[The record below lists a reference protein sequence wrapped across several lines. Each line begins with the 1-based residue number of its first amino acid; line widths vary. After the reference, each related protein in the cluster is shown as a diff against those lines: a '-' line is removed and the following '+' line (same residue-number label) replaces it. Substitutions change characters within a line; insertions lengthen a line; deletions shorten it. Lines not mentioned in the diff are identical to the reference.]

1 MRWDLYIRLFHWS
14 LASGI
19 VANYFLLEEGEI
31 LHEWV
36 GYIACALVASRL
48 LWGFMGP
55 TRARFSAFLKSPSAA
70 FHEMTELA
78 SPHTLPNTHTALGG
92 YQLVLVLAL
101 VIGVGLTGWMQ
112 DLDAFWGE
120 DWPQDLHELL
130 ANALILVACLHVAA
144 VLWIHFV
151 LKTPLLH
158 RMWFGRNYNTKVGP
172 AGDV

>member
-1 MRWDLYIRLFHWS
+1 
-14 LASGI
+14 
-19 VANYFLLEEGEI
+19 
-31 LHEWV
+31 
-36 GYIACALVASRL
+36 
-48 LWGFMGP
+48 
-55 TRARFSAFLKSPSAA
+55 
-70 FHEMTELA
+70 
-78 SPHTLPNTHTALGG
+78 
-92 YQLVLVLAL
+92 
-101 VIGVGLTGWMQ
+101 MQ